1 MEEKWYDVHFSL
13 SGFMM
18 IKAENESAAQDK
30 AEDILGEMKPQIEGI
45 VKTGLGIEICDV
57 I

>member
-1 MEEKWYDVHFSL
+1 MNEKWYDVHFSL

-30 AEDILGEMKPQIEGI
+30 AEEILGEMKPQIEGMS
-45 VKTGLGIEICDV
+45 KQAWG
-57 I
+57 